1 MDNSKTFWL
10 PEKASTF
17 VPIVDFGFNLFLWI
31 SVFFF
36 FLIVILISV
45 FTYKY
50 LRRRPDQL
58 ATAQITH
65 NLTLELS
72 WTLLP
77 LVIVMGLFFIGIK
90 GYLHMRIPPAGY
102 MQVNVKGQKWSW
114 SFEYPSGAVNDTLV
128 VPVNTPV
135 KLAMTSRDVLH
146 SFFIPAFRTK
156 ADVLP
161 NRWHSLWF
169 QATRT
174 GVFPVECTQYCG
186 TNHSYM
192 LTAVKVLEPE
202 AYTEWLANASD
213 PGKGKTPEQF
223 GAILYQKRG
232 CNACHS
238 VDGTNGVGPTWKALF
253 GKSENCGAGG
263 MITVDEAYLKESM
276 MAPAAKV
283 VAGYQPVMPTFQG
296 VLSDR
301 EVGAIIE
308 YIKSL
313 K

>member
-17 VPIVDFGFNLFLWI
+17 VDYVDPAFDLFLWI
-31 SVFFF
+31 SIFFF
-36 FLIVILISV
+36 GLICIMIAV
-45 FTYKY
+45 FTVKY

-72 WTLLP
+72 WTIIP
-77 LVIVMGLFFIGIK
+77 LIIVMGLFFLGMK
-90 GYLHMRIPPAGY
+90 GYLHMRVAPAGY
-102 MQVNVKGQKWSW
+102 SQINVKAQKWSW

-128 VPVNTPV
+128 VPVNTPI

-174 GVFPVECTQYCG
+174 GVFPVVCTQYCG

-192 LTAVKVLEPE
+192 LTAVKVVEPE
-202 AYTEWLANASD
+202 AYQEWLATASD
-213 PGKGKTPEQF
+213 PGKGKTPAEF

-238 VDGTNGVGPTWKALF
+238 LDGTVAVGPSWKGVY
-253 GKSENCGAGG
+253 GKPENTSAGSV
-263 MITVDEAYLKESM
+263 MVDDAYLKESM
-276 MAPAAKV
+276 LDPQAKI
-283 VAGYQPVMPTFQG
+283 VAGFQPVMPTFQG

-301 EVGAIIE
+301 EVVALIE
-308 YIKSL
+308 YIKTL

>member
-1 MDNSKTFWL
+1 MDNSKTLWL

-17 VPIVDFGFNLFLWI
+17 ADSIDWAFMLYYWI

-36 FLIVILISV
+36 VLIVGLMIV
-45 FTYKY
+45 FMVKY
-50 LRRRPDQL
+50 VRKRPDQL
-58 ATAQITH
+58 AAAQITH
-65 NLTLELS
+65 NLPLELS
-72 WTLLP
+72 WTIIPLLI
-77 LVIVMGLFFIGIK
+77 VIALFFVGMK
-90 GYLHMRIPPAGY
+90 GYLHMRIAPATS
-102 MQVNVKGQKWSW
+102 MQVAVKGQKWSW

-128 VPVNTPV
+128 VPVNVPV
-135 KLAMTSRDVLH
+135 KLSMTSRDVIH

-161 NRWHSLWF
+161 NRWHALWF

-174 GVFPVECTQYCG
+174 GTFPVVCTQYCG

-192 LTAVKVLEPE
+192 WTAVKVLERE
-202 AYTEWLANASD
+202 AYDEWLANASD

-223 GAILYQKRG
+223 GAILYSKRG
-232 CNACHS
+232 CSACHS
-238 VDGTNGVGPTWKALF
+238 IDGSRGVGPSWKGLY

-263 MITVDEAYLKESM
+263 MVTVDDEYLQQSM
-276 MAPAAKV
+276 MEPTAKV
-283 VAGYQPVMPTFQG
+283 VMGFQPVMPVFKG

-301 EVGAIIE
+301 EVAALIA
-308 YIKSL
+308 YIKTL